1 MNRALVAL
9 AGLALAGCPRGGPD
23 TTIPV
28 TPTKELTPKE
38 VVIATRGAIE
48 QWRQAYE
55 VRSMEAL
62 GKLYAHDTDVVI
74 VQDGVTLIGWGS
86 VEGLLKDRIN
96 RAKEIHIRLKEVQV
110 TSVAPTAAFAVATMA
125 REMSDGTTSVT
136 ENGSLT
142 LVFRKDP
149 TAGWLIVG
157 EHYSY
162 KKA

>member
-1 MNRALVAL
+1 MIRLVALVA
-9 AGLALAGCPRGGPD
+9 ALALAGCPRGGAD
-23 TTIPV
+23 QTTPV
-28 TPTKELTPKE
+28 GPTHELTPKE
-38 VVIATRGAIE
+38 VVIATRGAVE

-55 VRSMEAL
+55 VRSMDAL
-62 GKLYAHDTDVVI
+62 GKLYAHDIDVVI

-110 TSVAPTAAFAVATMA
+110 TSVAPTAAFAVATMS
-125 REMSDGTTSVT
+125 REMSDGVTSVT

-142 LVFRKDP
+142 LVFRKDA